1 MFHNTRN
8 THRKRV
14 FSLILAS
21 WPETRPE
28 MKHRI
33 VTIRR
38 PPAMPIANFDRALQ
52 EGVKLTLKVG
62 RLTHY
67 GLFTFTQ
74 AGDFAYITASDGI
87 FDFLPGAHS
96 QDQDLCGI
104 VDMVR
109 CALEAAP

>member
-1 MFHNTRN
+1 
-8 THRKRV
+8 
-14 FSLILAS
+14 
-21 WPETRPE
+21 

-38 PPAMPIANFDRALQ
+38 PPAMPVTNFDRALQ
-52 EGVKLTLKVG
+52 DGVNLTFKVG
-62 RLTHY
+62 RSTHY

-74 AGDFAYITASDGI
+74 AGDVAYVTASDGI

-96 QDQDLCGI
+96 HDQDLCGI